1 MLLTRDSVLLWPTL
15 FAFALFAFGLAFAA
29 IPAGATVRTAP
40 YSWVPASGPVAG
52 YYLYLSV
59 DGRPEENYG
68 AVVGQ
73 NNTVIELDSGAR
85 VVVRVVAFDGAGR
98 IGPPSDASSPL
109 RLCPGDFD
117 GDEVIEFTDVN
128 QARSCLLQPAVG
140 QCAAADMDD
149 DGAVLFRDISAM
161 EVGSDACPPIEC
173 AGDMNGDGLVTLVD
187 WGAMKTC
194 IGLTAQGSCA
204 NADFDGNG
212 FVSVI
217 DVITAYKTN
226 FGQCQ

>member
-1 MLLTRDSVLLWPTL
+1 MVATRNFVCFWPTARGL
-15 FAFALFAFGLAFAA
+15 GLSLGLALAA
-29 IPAGATVRTAP
+29 AAPAGATVRTAP
-40 YSWVPASGPVAG
+40 YSWAQASGPVAG

-68 AVVGQ
+68 AVSQ
-73 NNTVIELDSGAR
+73 PSAVIELDSCAQ
-85 VVVRVVAFDGAGR
+85 VVVRVAAFDFAGR
-98 IGPPSDASSPL
+98 VGPRSNASPPL

-117 GDEVIEFTDVN
+117 GDEVIETSDLN
-128 QARSCLLQPAVG
+128 SAKSCLFKPATG
-140 QCAAADMDD
+140 HCAGGDMDD
-149 DGAVLFRDISAM
+149 DGSVGMTDFLAM
-161 EVGSDACPPIEC
+161 EVGSDACPPVVGC
-173 AGDMNGDGLVTLVD
+173 VGDMNGDGMVTLVD
-187 WGAMKTC
+187 WGAMRVC